1 MYPDGIRTEIRRNPL
16 NGDITIHLI
25 GLKGP
30 LIDSQ
35 IGTEGKEI
43 DVFPK
48 IPSDDGVQVRVI
60 SPPVPLL
67 TLEAEP
73 VGGIDEILVYDRE
86 PSFGVDERLEPN
98 RLNQRG
104 LEMLLGGF
112 AYRTGELRHDERFQ
126 NNLRLFYPYV
136 IYKPSNHMSDEK
148 LIGRLLAARVIAP
161 AIKDEIR
168 SAREYFEFRED
179 LPFNERCMYCD
190 IVQDEIKKAGAK
202 MSRVVALT
210 RHFVGIVSFSSSGV
224 YSVNFIPRRHAPR
237 FSELTQ
243 EEIADLTTPLYSE
256 IQKMTS
262 AASGNVRFDAINVAV
277 HSLPF
282 YSAND
287 PTFWRGISEACHTY
301 IEMSPGIFPI
311 NRKENYGIPGSRMYV
326 SKVRPKDIG
335 RELRIGV
342 HV

>member
-1 MYPDGIRTEIRRNPL
+1 MYPDGILREIRRNPL
-16 NGDITIHLI
+16 NGDTTIYLI

-30 LIDSQ
+30 LIGSQ

-48 IPSDDGVQVRVI
+48 MPSDDGTQVKVI

-67 TLEAEP
+67 TLEAEL
-73 VGGIDEILVYDRE
+73 VGGIDGILVYDRE

-112 AYRTGELRHDERFQ
+112 VHRIGELRHDERVQ
-126 NNLRLFYPYV
+126 DNLRLFYPYV
-136 IYKPSNHMSDEK
+136 TYIPSNRMSDEK

-161 AIKDEIR
+161 KIREEIR
-168 SAREYFEFRED
+168 SAREYFEFRKD
-179 LPFNERCMYCD
+179 LPLNERCMYCD
-190 IVQDEIKKAGAK
+190 IVQYEIKKADAK

-210 RHFVGIVSFSSSGV
+210 KHFVGVVSFLSNEV
-224 YSVNFIPRRHAPR
+224 YSVHFIPTRHAPR

-243 EEIADLTTPLYSE
+243 EEIADLTTLLYSE
-256 IQKMTS
+256 IQKMTK
-262 AASGNVRFDAINVAV
+262 AASGKVRFNAINVAI

-287 PTFWRGISEACHTY
+287 PTFWRGVSEAYHAY
-301 IEMSPGIFPI
+301 IEMSLGIFPI
-311 NRKENYGIPGSRMYV
+311 KRNENYGIPGSGMYV
-326 SKVRPKDIG
+326 SKMQPENIG
-335 RELRIGV
+335 RELHIRV